1 MHALL
6 ADVASREQ
14 RQSAQ
19 DASED
24 QKEEETED
32 ISEDTEEQKLL
43 RAVDAEQLKPE
54 DVRSGTA
61 TSPGEF

>member
-1 MHALL
+1 MCALL

-32 ISEDTEEQKLL
+32 ISVDTEEQKLL

-54 DVRSGTA
+54 DVRSGTT